1 MCIYNIYGRWTKN
14 CHSLDLTVYLRKYCR
29 IQTKMQALPKY
40 AETVYLFVVHLLG
53 VLYLMSH
60 QNKCFVEYTANAHCN
75 KLELHYMNIVLLNIS
90 VSNNLNWIQPMN
102 WLQIGRR
109 TGNMVKWSTLQKIIS
124 NHNLFRW
131 LMLHLWNEKLSVI
144 FCSQAAFQKTAE
156 TFGGIDIVC
165 NNAGILN
172 ETEWEKTVSIN
183 LVRSCKSNKLHLV
196 VIMPCMPNM
205 LNS

>member
-1 MCIYNIYGRWTKN
+1 MSFSWFDSLLEKILQNSNKNASSSKVCRDCIFICCTFTWCTIPY
-14 CHSLDLTVYLRKYCR
+14 V
-29 IQTKMQALPKY
+29 
-40 AETVYLFVVHLLG
+40 
-53 VLYLMSH
+53 MSH
-60 QNKCFVEYTANAHCN
+60 QNKCLVEYTANAHCN